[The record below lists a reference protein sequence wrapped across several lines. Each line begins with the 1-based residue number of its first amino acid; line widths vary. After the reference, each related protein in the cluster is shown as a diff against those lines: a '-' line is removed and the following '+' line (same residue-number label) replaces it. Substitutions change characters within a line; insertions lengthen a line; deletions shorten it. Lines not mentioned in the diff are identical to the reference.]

1 MWGFMTSDKLVTVAI
16 PILNRPERIKTVYN
30 YFSERTG
37 RLENVLFLPDRDDFE
52 SISILNELGYNYLIS
67 KPSEKFGVQTYASKI
82 NYAFLNSNLEFFMY
96 AADDVIPQP
105 GWFTI
110 LLNEFKKNPNVGVVV
125 PNDNLTLAV
134 QEGRGAP
141 HAVIRREYVNK
152 FNGASFP
159 GSGIVMHEGY
169 RHAFCDTELME
180 VAKKRKAFL
189 YVPESVVVH
198 DRPGLSEKNVDEV
211 YKLGLQSWNE
221 DMMEFENR
229 MKQNKNNIS
238 IFVATP
244 MHAGTCTDGF
254 AKSCLALQ
262 READKKDIE
271 IEFVFLSGDSMIT
284 SARNTL
290 VHAFLKTNFTHFLFI
305 DSDITF
311 EGHQVLDMVLR
322 DIDVIGGVYPKKH
335 ISWDNIYHAVRSGVK
350 KEHLP
355 LIASNYVVNP
365 ISGGPI
371 ELGGR
376 ELIDVRHLGTGML
389 CIKREVFELL
399 KSKVPTYVMGDALD
413 KNYNSGGIEDRDL
426 VYEFF
431 STEIDEVLI
440 AEDYYFCDLWRKNGG
455 KIFLAPWVR
464 LKHTGNYT
472 FG

>member
-1 MWGFMTSDKLVTVAI
+1 MTSDKLLTVAI
-16 PILNRPERIKTVYN
+16 PILNRPEKIKKVYD

-37 RLENVLFLPDRDDFE
+37 GLEEIIFLPDESDLA
-52 SISILNELGYNYLIS
+52 SISILKELGYAYLIS
-67 KPSEKFGVQTYASKI
+67 PKILRLGVQTYASKI
-82 NYAFLNSNLEFFMY
+82 NYAFKNSSLNFFMY

-105 GWFTI
+105 NWFNI
-110 LLNEFKKNPNVGVVV
+110 LLKKFNSNPTLGVLV

-141 HAVIRREYVNK
+141 HAVIKREYVNR
-152 FNGASFP
+152 FGGASFP
-159 GSGIVMHEGY
+159 GSGILMHEGY

-180 VAKKRKAFL
+180 VAKKRNSFL
-189 YVPESVVVH
+189 YVPESVVIH
-198 DRPGLSEKNVDEV
+198 NRPPLGDENNDEV
-211 YKLGLQSWNE
+211 YKLGLKTWKE
-221 DMMEFENR
+221 DMVEFETR
-229 MKQNKNNIS
+229 MKENKNNIS

-254 AKSCLALQ
+254 TKSCLALQ
-262 READKKDIE
+262 READKKNID

-290 VHAFLKTNFTHFLFI
+290 VHAFLKTNFTHLLFI

-311 EGHQVLDMVLR
+311 DGSQVLDMALK
-322 DIDVIGGVYPKKH
+322 DIDIIGGVYPKKH
-335 ISWDNIYHAVRSGVK
+335 ISWDNIYHAIKNGIK

-355 LIASNYVVNP
+355 LVASNYVVNS
-365 ISGGPI
+365 ISGKPI
-371 ELGGR
+371 ELGSL
-376 ELIDVRHLGTGML
+376 ELVEVRHLGTGMM
-389 CIKREVFELL
+389 CIKRSVFESLM
-399 KSKVPTYVMGDALD
+399 SKVPTYTIGDSLD
-413 KNYNSGGIEDRDL
+413 RNYPDGGIKNEDF

-431 STEIDEVLI
+431 STEIDGALMT
-440 AEDYYFCDLWRKNGG
+440 EDYFFCDLWRKNGG